1 MESDRAVRLLTAFL
15 ESGMEPD
22 AALSLL
28 NGFYVLRKQ
37 SAFATF
43 DLLKLDLRTGAGS
56 AYKWG
61 AAPSYLLREGAIE
74 EIGTAAPPPGLT
86 AQSRAPGQYELSLRE
101 GETLVMVSDGAYG
114 EETARRLQEF
124 TQGSVRDLAA
134 CLIAQDEEASDDRT
148 AVVIRLKELRIE
160 R

>member
-1 MESDRAVRLLTAFL
+1 MEA
-15 ESGMEPD
+15 D
-22 AALSLL
+22 AALGLL

-37 SAFATF
+37 TAFATL
-43 DLLKLDLRTGAGS
+43 DLLRMDLRSGA
-56 AYKWG
+56 ATLYKWG

-114 EETARRLQEF
+114 EETARCLTAF

-134 CLIAQDEEASDDRT
+134 CLIAQDQADAEDDRT
-148 AVVIRLKELRIE
+148 AVVVRLQEIQNAECKTHNAS
-160 R
+160 